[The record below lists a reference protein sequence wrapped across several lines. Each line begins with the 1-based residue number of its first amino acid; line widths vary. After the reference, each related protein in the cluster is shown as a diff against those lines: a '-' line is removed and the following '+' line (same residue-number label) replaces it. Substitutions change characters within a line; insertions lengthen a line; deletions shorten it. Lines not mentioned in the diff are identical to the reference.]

1 MSITPLEPPRG
12 VDSPL
17 HAQGVLIERTDRLAF
32 VSGQV
37 GVRPDGMRGDGM
49 EEQTRIAFDNISRVL
64 AESDLGL
71 ASVAFLRIFL
81 TSHDDIQD
89 FSRIA
94 RERLCGHRPA
104 ATLTIVEHLADPAL
118 HVQIVVVAVG

>member
-32 VSGQV
+32 VSGQ
-37 GVRPDGMRGDGM
+37 DGM

-118 HVQIVVVAVG
+118 HVQIEVVAVG